1 MKPDRESCYGSRLP
15 ANNPRIPPKPIFHVL
30 LQVATTSLSAS
41 DCRGYVARNTAAP
54 NDVTVRATTT
64 QKMLEADRNIQ
75 FCLFFGRLL
84 LRLAGHLTGSGGRC
98 GLVVFGVMGLRAADH
113 NLALADFD
121 ATGPEGMPYR
131 FPNDGPEHPRRGQ
144 HNAQTNDT

>member
-1 MKPDRESCYGSRLP
+1 
-15 ANNPRIPPKPIFHVL
+15 
-30 LQVATTSLSAS
+30 
-41 DCRGYVARNTAAP
+41 
-54 NDVTVRATTT
+54 
-64 QKMLEADRNIQ
+64 MLEADRNIQ

-144 HNAQTNDT
+144 HNAQTNDTEEKEQKVNGRHDLLENKAQKITRTTSLGSLPRQALQATAKTNAT